1 MAPGFSC
8 DINIK
13 IPLQRDLCYGK
24 TNKALPVSALHS
36 YLLRRVNHTG
46 SDVRIASGVVLN
58 PKSFPRQS
66 AEASWWH
73 WSKVFA
79 YRWGKSEHIN
89 SLELRSIIHSMEW
102 RIKHLKEHELRVFH
116 LTDSYICMSIISKGR
131 TSSAMLKRLLARL
144 AALLLA
150 FDLYLIVVHIE
161 STSNPTDHDS
171 RA

>member
-1 MAPGFSC
+1 
-8 DINIK
+8 
-13 IPLQRDLCYGK
+13 
-24 TNKALPVSALHS
+24 
-36 YLLRRVNHTG
+36 
-46 SDVRIASGVVLN
+46 
-58 PKSFPRQS
+58 
-66 AEASWWH
+66 
-73 WSKVFA
+73 
-79 YRWGKSEHIN
+79 
-89 SLELRSIIHSMEW
+89 MEW